1 MPKLTLLF
9 LLLFCSQTWA
19 HCTLNMVF
27 KLGGK
32 FPLMRSAPDNSGIFQ
47 DLYSQ
52 AAQRIGC
59 DLIITRLPKARLH
72 EALRKGTHD
81 FYPGAS
87 FSQERAQYLSYIENG
102 IETKELGV
110 SSLGI
115 KKITNLSQLK
125 VYSNLIWLM
134 ESNSS
139 KITLSNSLG
148 IYPQEIQYMNIDILV
163 NFIEKRPQFNYF
175 YVADK
180 EVIDNFL
187 SNKSTSRV
195 SDYGLRLHEECC
207 GKSQPMYLGFSR
219 LSIHMEETDNPQYQK
234 DEEISAKN
242 QTSIPA
248 KGSIAQRFAST
259 LQTLQKEGIT
269 QSIYQHW
276 YPVTQQ
282 PFLNVE

>member
-1 MPKLTLLF
+1 
-9 LLLFCSQTWA
+9 
-19 HCTLNMVF
+19 MVF
-27 KLGGK
+27 KLGDK

-52 AAQRIGC
+52 AAKRIGC

-72 EALRKGTHD
+72 ETLRKGIYD

-87 FSQERAQYLSYIENG
+87 FSQERAKYLFFIENG

-115 KKITNLSQLK
+115 KNITNLSQLK
-125 VYSNLIWLM
+125 TYNNLIWLM

-139 KITLSNSLG
+139 KITLSNLLG

-163 NFIEKRPQFNYF
+163 SFIQKRPQFNYF

-187 SNKSTSRV
+187 SKNPTRRIN
-195 SDYGLRLHEECC
+195 DYGLRIHDECC

-219 LSIHMEETDNPQYQK
+219 LSIHMKETDNPQYQK
-234 DEEISAKN
+234 DDKISAKN

-248 KGSIAQRFAST
+248 KGSIAQKFASA
-259 LQTLQKEGIT
+259 LQALQKEGVT
-269 QSIYQHW
+269 KSIYQHW
-276 YPVTQQ
+276 YPVTQKS
-282 PFLNVE
+282 FLKIK